1 MTLSAPTSIAAISL
15 TGASVSYGAGP
26 VLGPLTLEMNEQRI
40 GIVGVNGSGKS
51 TLARLISGLIAP
63 ISGSIR
69 INDIDIYKDRKAAL
83 KTVGIIFQNPDH
95 QIIFP
100 TCIEEI
106 SFGLMQQGM
115 TRIEAEERSNEIL
128 LQFDRLKW
136 SDQLAHNLSQGQR
149 HFLCLIAV
157 LAMNPDVIILDEP
170 YAGLDLPTSL
180 QLRHELNKLSQQI
193 VMITHNKDI
202 LVDFDRILWID
213 NGKII
218 KDGSY
223 ENVMPDF
230 EEEMQRRANVSY

>member
-1 MTLSAPTSIAAISL
+1 MTIYLKDVIFEFETHRVIDQITL
-15 TGASVSYGAGP
+15 NVS
-26 VLGPLTLEMNEQRI
+26 EQRI

-100 TCIEEI
+100 TCVEEI

-128 LQFDRLKW
+128 LKFNRLKW

-180 QLRHELNKLSQQI
+180 QLRHELNKLGQQI

-202 LVDFDRILWID
+202 LVNFDRILWID

-218 KDGSY
+218 KDGSFK
-223 ENVMPDF
+223 NVMPDF

>member
-1 MTLSAPTSIAAISL
+1 MAIYLKDVIFEFETHRVIDQITLNIS
-15 TGASVSYGAGP
+15 
-26 VLGPLTLEMNEQRI
+26 EQRI

-128 LQFDRLKW
+128 LKFDRLKW

-157 LAMNPDVIILDEP
+157 LAMNPDVVILDEP

-202 LVDFDRILWID
+202 LVNFDRILWID

>member
-1 MTLSAPTSIAAISL
+1 MAIYLKDVIFEFETHRVIDQITLN
-15 TGASVSYGAGP
+15 VS
-26 VLGPLTLEMNEQRI
+26 EQRI

-100 TCIEEI
+100 TCVEEI

-157 LAMNPDVIILDEP
+157 LAMKPDVIILDEP

-202 LVDFDRILWID
+202 LVNFDRILWID

>member
-1 MTLSAPTSIAAISL
+1 MAIYLKDVIFEFETHRVIDQITLN
-15 TGASVSYGAGP
+15 VS
-26 VLGPLTLEMNEQRI
+26 EQRI

-157 LAMNPDVIILDEP
+157 LAMKPDVIILDEP

-202 LVDFDRILWID
+202 LVNFDRILWID

-218 KDGSY
+218 KDGSFK
-223 ENVMPDF
+223 NVMPDF

>member
-1 MTLSAPTSIAAISL
+1 MAIYLKDVIFEFETHRVIDQITLN
-15 TGASVSYGAGP
+15 VS
-26 VLGPLTLEMNEQRI
+26 EQRI

-157 LAMNPDVIILDEP
+157 LAMKPDVIILDEP

-202 LVDFDRILWID
+202 LVNFDRILWID

>member
-1 MTLSAPTSIAAISL
+1 MAIYLKDVIFEFETHRVIDQITLN
-15 TGASVSYGAGP
+15 VS
-26 VLGPLTLEMNEQRI
+26 EQRI

-69 INDIDIYKDRKAAL
+69 INDIDIYKDRKSAL

-128 LQFDRLKW
+128 LKFDRLKW

-157 LAMNPDVIILDEP
+157 LAMKPDVIILDEP

>member
-1 MTLSAPTSIAAISL
+1 MAIYLKDVIFEFETHRVIDQITLN
-15 TGASVSYGAGP
+15 VS
-26 VLGPLTLEMNEQRI
+26 EQRI

-128 LQFDRLKW
+128 SQFDRLKW

-157 LAMNPDVIILDEP
+157 LAMKPDVIILDEP

>member
-1 MTLSAPTSIAAISL
+1 MAIYLKDVIFEFETHRVIDQITLN
-15 TGASVSYGAGP
+15 VS
-26 VLGPLTLEMNEQRI
+26 EQRI

-157 LAMNPDVIILDEP
+157 LAMKPDVIILDEP
-170 YAGLDLPTSL
+170 YAGLDLPNSL

>member
-1 MTLSAPTSIAAISL
+1 MAIYLKDVIFEFETHRVIDQITLN
-15 TGASVSYGAGP
+15 VS
-26 VLGPLTLEMNEQRI
+26 EQRI

-157 LAMNPDVIILDEP
+157 LAMKPDVIILDEP

-230 EEEMQRRANVSY
+230 KEEMQRRANVSY

>member
-1 MTLSAPTSIAAISL
+1 LGNMAIYLKDVIFEFETHRVIDQITLN
-15 TGASVSYGAGP
+15 VS
-26 VLGPLTLEMNEQRI
+26 EQRI

-157 LAMNPDVIILDEP
+157 LAMKPDVIILDEP

>member
-1 MTLSAPTSIAAISL
+1 MAIYLKDVIFEFETHRVIDQITLNIS
-15 TGASVSYGAGP
+15 
-26 VLGPLTLEMNEQRI
+26 EQRI

-157 LAMNPDVIILDEP
+157 LAMNPDVVILDEP

-202 LVDFDRILWID
+202 LVNFDRILWID

-223 ENVMPDF
+223 ENVMPNF

>member
-1 MTLSAPTSIAAISL
+1 MAIYLKDVIFEFETHRVIDQITLN
-15 TGASVSYGAGP
+15 VS
-26 VLGPLTLEMNEQRI
+26 EQRI

-157 LAMNPDVIILDEP
+157 LAMKPDVIILDEP

-202 LVDFDRILWID
+202 LVGFDRILWID

>member
-1 MTLSAPTSIAAISL
+1 MAISL
-15 TGASVSYGAGP
+15 KDVIFEFETHRVIDQITLNVS
-26 VLGPLTLEMNEQRI
+26 EQRI

-157 LAMNPDVIILDEP
+157 LAMKPDVIILDEP

>member
-1 MTLSAPTSIAAISL
+1 MAIYLKDVIFEFETHRVIDQITLN
-15 TGASVSYGAGP
+15 VS
-26 VLGPLTLEMNEQRI
+26 EQRI

-83 KTVGIIFQNPDH
+83 KTIGIIFQNPDH

-157 LAMNPDVIILDEP
+157 LAMKPDVIILDEP

-230 EEEMQRRANVSY
+230 EEEMLRRANVSY

>member
-1 MTLSAPTSIAAISL
+1 MAIYLKDVIFEFETHRVIDQITLN
-15 TGASVSYGAGP
+15 VS
-26 VLGPLTLEMNEQRI
+26 EQRI

-157 LAMNPDVIILDEP
+157 LAMNPDVVILDEP

>member
-1 MTLSAPTSIAAISL
+1 MAINLKDVIFEFETHRVIDQITLN
-15 TGASVSYGAGP
+15 VS
-26 VLGPLTLEMNEQRI
+26 EQRI

-157 LAMNPDVIILDEP
+157 LAMKPDVIILDEP

>member
-1 MTLSAPTSIAAISL
+1 MAIYLKDVIFEFETHRVIDQITLN
-15 TGASVSYGAGP
+15 VS
-26 VLGPLTLEMNEQRI
+26 EQRI

-100 TCIEEI
+100 TCVEEI

-157 LAMNPDVIILDEP
+157 LAMKPDVIILDEP

>member
-1 MTLSAPTSIAAISL
+1 MAIYLKDVIFEFETHRVIDQITLN
-15 TGASVSYGAGP
+15 VS
-26 VLGPLTLEMNEQRI
+26 EQRI

-100 TCIEEI
+100 TCVEEI

-128 LQFDRLKW
+128 LKFNRLKW

-157 LAMNPDVIILDEP
+157 LAMKPDVIILDEP

-180 QLRHELNKLSQQI
+180 QLRHELNKLGQQI

-202 LVDFDRILWID
+202 LVNFDRILWID

-218 KDGSY
+218 KDGSFK
-223 ENVMPDF
+223 NVMPDF

>member
-1 MTLSAPTSIAAISL
+1 MAIYLKDVIFEFETHRVIDQITLN
-15 TGASVSYGAGP
+15 VS
-26 VLGPLTLEMNEQRI
+26 EQRI

-157 LAMNPDVIILDEP
+157 LAMKPDVIILDEQ

-193 VMITHNKDI
+193 VMINHNKDI

>member
-1 MTLSAPTSIAAISL
+1 MAIYLKDVIFEFETHRVIDQITLN
-15 TGASVSYGAGP
+15 VS
-26 VLGPLTLEMNEQRI
+26 EQRI

-115 TRIEAEERSNEIL
+115 TRIEAEERANEIL

-157 LAMNPDVIILDEP
+157 LAMKPDVIILDEP

-202 LVDFDRILWID
+202 LVGFDRILWID

>member
-1 MTLSAPTSIAAISL
+1 MAIYSKDVIFEFETHRVIDQITLN
-15 TGASVSYGAGP
+15 VS
-26 VLGPLTLEMNEQRI
+26 EQRI

-157 LAMNPDVIILDEP
+157 LAMKPDVIILDEP

>member
-1 MTLSAPTSIAAISL
+1 MAIYLKDVIFEFETHRVIDQITLN
-15 TGASVSYGAGP
+15 VS
-26 VLGPLTLEMNEQRI
+26 EQRI

-100 TCIEEI
+100 TCVEEI

-157 LAMNPDVIILDEP
+157 LAMKPDVIILDEP

-180 QLRHELNKLSQQI
+180 QLRHELNKLGQQI

-202 LVDFDRILWID
+202 LVNFDRILWID

-218 KDGSY
+218 KDGSFK
-223 ENVMPDF
+223 NVMPDF

>member
-1 MTLSAPTSIAAISL
+1 MAIYLKDVIFEFETHRVIDQITLN
-15 TGASVSYGAGP
+15 VS
-26 VLGPLTLEMNEQRI
+26 EQRI

-100 TCIEEI
+100 TCVEEI

-128 LQFDRLKW
+128 LKFNRLKW

-180 QLRHELNKLSQQI
+180 QLRHELNKLGQQI

-202 LVDFDRILWID
+202 LVNFDRILWID

>member
-1 MTLSAPTSIAAISL
+1 MAIYLKDVIFEFETHRVIDQITLN
-15 TGASVSYGAGP
+15 VS
-26 VLGPLTLEMNEQRI
+26 EQRI

-106 SFGLMQQGM
+106 SFGLMQQGI

-157 LAMNPDVIILDEP
+157 LAMKPDVIILDEP

>member
-1 MTLSAPTSIAAISL
+1 MAIYLKDVIFEFETHRVIDQITLN
-15 TGASVSYGAGP
+15 VS
-26 VLGPLTLEMNEQRI
+26 EQRI

-157 LAMNPDVIILDEP
+157 LAMKPDVIILDEP

-180 QLRHELNKLSQQI
+180 QLRHELNKLGQQI

-202 LVDFDRILWID
+202 LVNFDRILWID

>member
-1 MTLSAPTSIAAISL
+1 MAIYLKDVIFEFETHRVIDQITLN
-15 TGASVSYGAGP
+15 VS
-26 VLGPLTLEMNEQRI
+26 EQRI

-157 LAMNPDVIILDEP
+157 LAMKPDVIILDEP
-170 YAGLDLPTSL
+170 YTGLDLPTSL